1 MKKMQKRPLFLT
13 TVCCCLLVKVTW
25 LGAYPIDAYDY
36 TGIKRLDYY
45 DLAQRGEVKGRQLTS
60 GAKLPLEQIRIR
72 GAAIDLDTAQ
82 PDPAVSESLRGFLG
96 KQASTL
102 RRGAG

>member
-1 MKKMQKRPLFLT
+1 MMQKHYFFLT
-13 TVCCCLLVKVTW
+13 TLCLCLLAKVTE
-25 LGAYPIDAYDY
+25 LGAYPIDGYGY

-45 DLAQRGEVKGRQLTS
+45 DLAQRGEIEGRQLTS

-82 PDPAVSESLRGFLG
+82 PDPDASQLLRGFSAR
-96 KQASTL
+96 KRHSTVWH
-102 RRGAG
+102 